1 MLVRVTI
8 VYYIFCENSNK
19 ERKGTKTNKYRR

>member
-8 VYYIFCENSNK
+8 VYYIFCENSYK
-19 ERKGTKTNKYRR
+19 VRKGTKTNKYRR